1 MSENILEKII
11 KRKIERIDVLKKS
24 INLNSLNEIIGRTD
38 LLRQVSKASPNLDDL
53 DLNPL
58 FVQTDPGDNL
68 RYNLNYFVDNGF
80 YLSYG
85 IRSRYNHFRA
95 NSKFNSIVSAVPNVG
110 NINLEYKDNTNQF
123 FAEVKKISGTEP
135 ELISGEIEGA
145 LSFVGATSSLDE
157 KMATLV
163 IDIGGASTELMVG
176 TETLDFA
183 VSIPFGAVNLTEA
196 ELHRDPPRP
205 EELTN
210 AISLVSDAI
219 DDVAHNYPLI
229 GQIDRVV
236 GVAGTIVTVAAVE
249 VGQKTFDPS
258 ALHKLKLSR
267 EAVEDVFRTLA
278 TERLSDRV
286 FNPGLPRDRADIIVG
301 GCCVLVA
308 VMRRLQISEIV
319 VSQYNLLDGLISE
332 LRKKTS

>member
-1 MSENILEKII
+1 MDEIFAAIDIGSNSTNLLIVDQSGQTL
-11 KRKIERIDVLKKS
+11 ERIVRSTRLGANVATTGALS
-24 INLNSLNEIIGRTD
+24 AESMQRTLECLSEYESLIKQHKVSRRRTVATAAC
-38 LLRQVSKASPNLDDL
+38 RV
-53 DLNPL
+53 
-58 FVQTDPGDNL
+58 
-68 RYNLNYFVDNGF
+68 
-80 YLSYG
+80 
-85 IRSRYNHFRA
+85 A
-95 NSKFNSIVSAVPNVG
+95 N
-110 NINLEYKDNTNQF
+110 NTSQF

-176 TETLDFA
+176 TEALDFA
-183 VSIPFGAVNLTEA
+183 VSLPFGAVNLTEA

>member
-1 MSENILEKII
+1 MDRVFAAIDIGSNSTNLLIVDQSGKTLERAVRSTRLGANIATTGALSADSI
-11 KRKIERIDVLKKS
+11 KRTLDCLSEYEALIKRHNVS
-24 INLNSLNEIIGRTD
+24 HRRTVATAAC
-38 LLRQVSKASPNLDDL
+38 RVAN
-53 DLNPL
+53 N
-58 FVQTDPGDNL
+58 TD
-68 RYNLNYFVDNGF
+68 
-80 YLSYG
+80 
-85 IRSRYNHFRA
+85 
-95 NSKFNSIVSAVPNVG
+95 
-110 NINLEYKDNTNQF
+110 QF
-123 FAEVKKISGTEP
+123 FADVKKILGTEP

-145 LSFVGATSSLDE
+145 LSFTGATSALDE
-157 KMATLV
+157 KVSTLV

-176 TETLDFA
+176 RETLDFA
-183 VSIPFGAVNLTEA
+183 VSIPFGAVNITET

-210 AISLVSDAI
+210 AISLVSDAV
-219 DDVAHNYPLI
+219 DDITHNYPLI
-229 GQIDRVV
+229 GDVDRVV

-249 VGQKTFDPS
+249 VGQKTFEPS

-278 TERLSDRV
+278 TEPLSDRV

-332 LRKKTS
+332 LRKNQS

>member
-1 MSENILEKII
+1 MDLVFAAIDIGSNSANLLII
-11 KRKIERIDVLKKS
+11 DQSGQTLERIVRSTRLGANVATTGALS
-24 INLNSLNEIIGRTD
+24 AESMQRTLECLSEYESLIKQHKVSRRRTVATAAC
-38 LLRQVSKASPNLDDL
+38 RV
-53 DLNPL
+53 
-58 FVQTDPGDNL
+58 
-68 RYNLNYFVDNGF
+68 
-80 YLSYG
+80 
-85 IRSRYNHFRA
+85 A
-95 NSKFNSIVSAVPNVG
+95 N
-110 NINLEYKDNTNQF
+110 NTNQF

-249 VGQKTFDPS
+249 AGQKTFDPS

-308 VMRRLQISEIV
+308 VLRRLQISEIV

>member
-1 MSENILEKII
+1 MDEIFAAIDIGSNSTNLLIVNQSGQTLERVVRSTRLGANIATTGALSAESMQRTLECLSEYESLI
-11 KRKIERIDVLKKS
+11 KQHKVSRR
-24 INLNSLNEIIGRTD
+24 RTVATAAC
-38 LLRQVSKASPNLDDL
+38 RV
-53 DLNPL
+53 
-58 FVQTDPGDNL
+58 
-68 RYNLNYFVDNGF
+68 
-80 YLSYG
+80 
-85 IRSRYNHFRA
+85 A
-95 NSKFNSIVSAVPNVG
+95 N
-110 NINLEYKDNTNQF
+110 NTSQF

-157 KMATLV
+157 KMSTLV
-163 IDIGGASTELMVG
+163 VDIGGASTELMVG
-176 TETLDFA
+176 TEALDFA
-183 VSIPFGAVNLTEA
+183 VSLPFGAVNLTEA

>member
-1 MSENILEKII
+1 MDRVFAAIDIGSNSTNLLIVDQSGKTLERAVRSTRLGANIATTGALSADSI
-11 KRKIERIDVLKKS
+11 KRTLDCLSEYEALIKRHNVS
-24 INLNSLNEIIGRTD
+24 HRRTVATAAC
-38 LLRQVSKASPNLDDL
+38 RVAN
-53 DLNPL
+53 N
-58 FVQTDPGDNL
+58 TD
-68 RYNLNYFVDNGF
+68 
-80 YLSYG
+80 
-85 IRSRYNHFRA
+85 
-95 NSKFNSIVSAVPNVG
+95 
-110 NINLEYKDNTNQF
+110 QF
-123 FAEVKKISGTEP
+123 FADVKKILGTEP

-145 LSFVGATSSLDE
+145 LSFTGATSALDE
-157 KMATLV
+157 KVSTLV

-176 TETLDFA
+176 RETLDFA
-183 VSIPFGAVNLTEA
+183 VSIPFGAVNITET

-210 AISLVSDAI
+210 AISLVSDAV
-219 DDVAHNYPLI
+219 DDIAHNYPLI
-229 GQIDRVV
+229 GDVDRVV

-249 VGQKTFDPS
+249 VGQKTFEPS

-278 TERLSDRV
+278 TEPLSDRV

-319 VSQYNLLDGLISE
+319 VSQYNLLDGLIYE
-332 LRKKTS
+332 LRKNQS

>member
-1 MSENILEKII
+1 MDEIFAAVDIGSNSTNLLIVNQSGQTL
-11 KRKIERIDVLKKS
+11 ERIVRSTRLGANIATTGALS
-24 INLNSLNEIIGRTD
+24 AESMQRTLECLSEYESLIKQHKVSRRRTVATAAC
-38 LLRQVSKASPNLDDL
+38 RV
-53 DLNPL
+53 
-58 FVQTDPGDNL
+58 
-68 RYNLNYFVDNGF
+68 
-80 YLSYG
+80 
-85 IRSRYNHFRA
+85 A
-95 NSKFNSIVSAVPNVG
+95 N
-110 NINLEYKDNTNQF
+110 NTSQF

-176 TETLDFA
+176 TEALDFA
-183 VSIPFGAVNLTEA
+183 VSLPFGAVNLTEA

>member
-1 MSENILEKII
+1 MDLVFAAIDIGSNSTNLLII
-11 KRKIERIDVLKKS
+11 DQSGQTLERIVRSTRLGANVATTGALS
-24 INLNSLNEIIGRTD
+24 AESMQRTLECLSEYESLIKQHKVSRRRTVATAAC
-38 LLRQVSKASPNLDDL
+38 RV
-53 DLNPL
+53 
-58 FVQTDPGDNL
+58 
-68 RYNLNYFVDNGF
+68 
-80 YLSYG
+80 
-85 IRSRYNHFRA
+85 A
-95 NSKFNSIVSAVPNVG
+95 N
-110 NINLEYKDNTNQF
+110 NTNHF

-308 VMRRLQISEIV
+308 VLRRLQISEIV

>member
-1 MSENILEKII
+1 MDEIFAAIDIGSNSTNLLIVNQSGQTL
-11 KRKIERIDVLKKS
+11 ERIVRSTRLGANIATTGALSAKS
-24 INLNSLNEIIGRTD
+24 MQRTLECLSEYESLIKQHKVSRRRTVATAAC
-38 LLRQVSKASPNLDDL
+38 RV
-53 DLNPL
+53 
-58 FVQTDPGDNL
+58 
-68 RYNLNYFVDNGF
+68 
-80 YLSYG
+80 
-85 IRSRYNHFRA
+85 A
-95 NSKFNSIVSAVPNVG
+95 N
-110 NINLEYKDNTNQF
+110 NTSQF

-176 TETLDFA
+176 NETLDFA
-183 VSIPFGAVNLTEA
+183 VSLPFGAVNLTEA

>member
-1 MSENILEKII
+1 MDEIFAAVDIGSNSTNLLIVNQSGQTLERVVRSTRLGANIATTGALSAESMQRTLECLSEYESLI
-11 KRKIERIDVLKKS
+11 KQHKVSRR
-24 INLNSLNEIIGRTD
+24 RTVATAAC
-38 LLRQVSKASPNLDDL
+38 RV
-53 DLNPL
+53 
-58 FVQTDPGDNL
+58 
-68 RYNLNYFVDNGF
+68 
-80 YLSYG
+80 
-85 IRSRYNHFRA
+85 A
-95 NSKFNSIVSAVPNVG
+95 N
-110 NINLEYKDNTNQF
+110 NTSQF

-145 LSFVGATSSLDE
+145 LSFIGATSSLDE
-157 KMATLV
+157 EMATLV

-176 TETLDFA
+176 TEALDFA
-183 VSIPFGAVNLTEA
+183 VSLPFGAVNLTEA

>member
-1 MSENILEKII
+1 MDKTLAAIDIGSNSTNLLIVDQAGQTLERLVRSTRLGANIGATGVLSVESMQRTIECLREYESLI
-11 KRKIERIDVLKKS
+11 KQHNVSHR
-24 INLNSLNEIIGRTD
+24 RT
-38 LLRQVSKASPNLDDL
+38 VA
-53 DLNPL
+53 
-58 FVQTDPGDNL
+58 TAAC
-68 RYNLNYFVDNGF
+68 
-80 YLSYG
+80 
-85 IRSRYNHFRA
+85 RA
-95 NSKFNSIVSAVPNVG
+95 AK
-110 NINLEYKDNTNQF
+110 NTGEF
-123 FAEVKKISGTEP
+123 FAEVEKISGATP

-145 LSFVGATSSLDE
+145 LSFVGATSSFDDRIS
-157 KMATLV
+157 TLV
-163 IDIGGASTELMVG
+163 VDIGGASTELMVG
-176 TETLDFA
+176 TDTLDFA
-183 VSIPFGAVNLTEA
+183 VSLPFGAVNLTES

-210 AISLVSDAI
+210 AISLVSDGV

-229 GQIDRVV
+229 GEVERVV

-258 ALHKLKLSR
+258 GLHKLTLSR
-267 EAVEDVFRTLA
+267 DAVEDVFRTLA
-278 TERLSDRV
+278 TESLRDRV

-332 LRKKTS
+332 LRKKMS

>member
-1 MSENILEKII
+1 MDEIFAAIDIGSNSTNLLIVDQSGQTL
-11 KRKIERIDVLKKS
+11 ERIVRSTRLGANIATTGALSAES
-24 INLNSLNEIIGRTD
+24 IQRTLECLSEYESLIKQHKVSRRRTVATAAC
-38 LLRQVSKASPNLDDL
+38 RV
-53 DLNPL
+53 
-58 FVQTDPGDNL
+58 
-68 RYNLNYFVDNGF
+68 
-80 YLSYG
+80 
-85 IRSRYNHFRA
+85 A
-95 NSKFNSIVSAVPNVG
+95 N
-110 NINLEYKDNTNQF
+110 NTSQF

-157 KMATLV
+157 EMATLV

-183 VSIPFGAVNLTEA
+183 VSLPFGAVNLTEA

>member
-1 MSENILEKII
+1 MDHAFAAIDIGSNSTNLLIVDQSGKTLERVVRSTRLGANIATTGELSKESIQRTLDCLGEYETLI
-11 KRKIERIDVLKKS
+11 KKRNVLHR
-24 INLNSLNEIIGRTD
+24 RTVATAAC
-38 LLRQVSKASPNLDDL
+38 RV
-53 DLNPL
+53 
-58 FVQTDPGDNL
+58 
-68 RYNLNYFVDNGF
+68 
-80 YLSYG
+80 
-85 IRSRYNHFRA
+85 A
-95 NSKFNSIVSAVPNVG
+95 N
-110 NINLEYKDNTNQF
+110 NTNQF
-123 FAEVKKISGTEP
+123 FAEVEKISGIKP
-135 ELISGEIEGA
+135 ELISGETEGA
-145 LSFVGATSSLDE
+145 LSFIGATSALDE
-157 KMATLV
+157 KMSTLV
-163 IDIGGASTELMVG
+163 VDIGGASTELMVG

-183 VSIPFGAVNLTEA
+183 VSLPFGAVNISEA

-210 AISLVSDAI
+210 AISLVSDAV

-229 GQIDRVV
+229 GQVDRVV

-258 ALHKLKLSR
+258 ALHKLRLSR

-278 TERLSDRV
+278 TEPLSDRV

-319 VSQYNLLDGLISE
+319 VSQHNLLDGLISE

>member
-1 MSENILEKII
+1 MDEIFAAIDIGSNSTNLLIVNQSGQTLERVVRSTRLGANIATTGALSAESMQRTLECLSEYESLI
-11 KRKIERIDVLKKS
+11 KQHKVSRR
-24 INLNSLNEIIGRTD
+24 RTVATAAC
-38 LLRQVSKASPNLDDL
+38 RV
-53 DLNPL
+53 
-58 FVQTDPGDNL
+58 
-68 RYNLNYFVDNGF
+68 
-80 YLSYG
+80 
-85 IRSRYNHFRA
+85 A
-95 NSKFNSIVSAVPNVG
+95 N
-110 NINLEYKDNTNQF
+110 NTSQF

-163 IDIGGASTELMVG
+163 VDIGGASTELMVG
-176 TETLDFA
+176 TEALDFA
-183 VSIPFGAVNLTEA
+183 VSLPFGAVNLTEA

>member
-1 MSENILEKII
+1 MDEIFAAIDIGSNSTNLLIVNQSGQTLERVVRSTRLGANIATTGALSAESMQRTLECLSEYESLI
-11 KRKIERIDVLKKS
+11 KQHKVSRR
-24 INLNSLNEIIGRTD
+24 RTVATAAC
-38 LLRQVSKASPNLDDL
+38 RV
-53 DLNPL
+53 
-58 FVQTDPGDNL
+58 
-68 RYNLNYFVDNGF
+68 
-80 YLSYG
+80 
-85 IRSRYNHFRA
+85 A
-95 NSKFNSIVSAVPNVG
+95 N
-110 NINLEYKDNTNQF
+110 NTSQF

-183 VSIPFGAVNLTEA
+183 VSLPFGAVNLTEA

>member
-1 MSENILEKII
+1 MDLVFAAIDIGSNSTNLLII
-11 KRKIERIDVLKKS
+11 DQSGQTLERIVRSTRLGANVATTGALS
-24 INLNSLNEIIGRTD
+24 AESMQRTLECLSEYESLIKQHKVSRRRTVATAAC
-38 LLRQVSKASPNLDDL
+38 RV
-53 DLNPL
+53 
-58 FVQTDPGDNL
+58 
-68 RYNLNYFVDNGF
+68 
-80 YLSYG
+80 
-85 IRSRYNHFRA
+85 A
-95 NSKFNSIVSAVPNVG
+95 N
-110 NINLEYKDNTNQF
+110 NTNQF

-308 VMRRLQISEIV
+308 VLRRLQISEIV

>member
-1 MSENILEKII
+1 MDHVFAAIDIGSNSTNLLIVDQSGKTLERVVRSTRLGANLATTGALSADAFRRTLDCLSEYESLI
-11 KRKIERIDVLKKS
+11 KQHNVSHR
-24 INLNSLNEIIGRTD
+24 RT
-38 LLRQVSKASPNLDDL
+38 VA
-53 DLNPL
+53 
-58 FVQTDPGDNL
+58 TAAC
-68 RYNLNYFVDNGF
+68 
-80 YLSYG
+80 
-85 IRSRYNHFRA
+85 RA
-95 NSKFNSIVSAVPNVG
+95 AN
-110 NINLEYKDNTNQF
+110 NTNQF

-145 LSFVGATSSLDE
+145 LSFVGATSALDE
-157 KMATLV
+157 KMSTLV

-183 VSIPFGAVNLTEA
+183 VSIPFGAVSITEA

-210 AISLVSDAI
+210 AISLVSDAV
-219 DDVAHNYPLI
+219 DDIAHNYPLI
-229 GQIDRVV
+229 GHVDRVV

-267 EAVEDVFRTLA
+267 EAIEDVFRTLA
-278 TERLSDRV
+278 TEPLSDRV

-308 VMRRLQISEIV
+308 VMRRLQISELI

>member
-1 MSENILEKII
+1 MDEIFAAIDIGSNSTNLLIVDQSGKTLERVVRSTRLGANLATTGALSTDAIRRTLDCLSEYESLI
-11 KRKIERIDVLKKS
+11 KQHNVSHR
-24 INLNSLNEIIGRTD
+24 RTVATAAC
-38 LLRQVSKASPNLDDL
+38 RAAN
-53 DLNPL
+53 N
-58 FVQTDPGDNL
+58 TD
-68 RYNLNYFVDNGF
+68 
-80 YLSYG
+80 
-85 IRSRYNHFRA
+85 
-95 NSKFNSIVSAVPNVG
+95 
-110 NINLEYKDNTNQF
+110 QF
-123 FAEVKKISGTEP
+123 FAEVKKISGTAP

-145 LSFVGATSSLDE
+145 LSFVGATSALDE
-157 KMATLV
+157 KMSTLV
-163 IDIGGASTELMVG
+163 IDIGGASTELMAG

-183 VSIPFGAVNLTEA
+183 VSLPFGAVNITEA

-210 AISLVSDAI
+210 AISLVSDAV
-219 DDVAHNYPLI
+219 DDIAHNYPLI
-229 GQIDRVV
+229 GHVERVV

-267 EAVEDVFRTLA
+267 EAIEDVFRTLA
-278 TERLSDRV
+278 TEPLSDRV

-308 VMRRLQISEIV
+308 VMRRLQISELT

>member
-1 MSENILEKII
+1 MDEIFAAIDIGSNSTNLLIVDQSGQTL
-11 KRKIERIDVLKKS
+11 ERIVRSTRLGANIAATGALS
-24 INLNSLNEIIGRTD
+24 AEPMQRTLECLSEYESLIKQHKVSRRRT
-38 LLRQVSKASPNLDDL
+38 VA
-53 DLNPL
+53 
-58 FVQTDPGDNL
+58 TAAC
-68 RYNLNYFVDNGF
+68 
-80 YLSYG
+80 
-85 IRSRYNHFRA
+85 RA
-95 NSKFNSIVSAVPNVG
+95 AN
-110 NINLEYKDNTNQF
+110 NTSQF
-123 FAEVKKISGTEP
+123 FAEVKKIAGTEP

-183 VSIPFGAVNLTEA
+183 VSLPFGAVNLTEA

-308 VMRRLQISEIV
+308 VTRRLQISEIV

>member
-1 MSENILEKII
+1 MDEIFAAIDIGSNSTNLLIVNQSGQTLERVVRSTRLGANVATTGALSAESIQRTLECLSEYESLI
-11 KRKIERIDVLKKS
+11 KQHKVSRR
-24 INLNSLNEIIGRTD
+24 RT
-38 LLRQVSKASPNLDDL
+38 VA
-53 DLNPL
+53 
-58 FVQTDPGDNL
+58 TAAC
-68 RYNLNYFVDNGF
+68 
-80 YLSYG
+80 
-85 IRSRYNHFRA
+85 RA
-95 NSKFNSIVSAVPNVG
+95 AN
-110 NINLEYKDNTNQF
+110 NTSQF
-123 FAEVKKISGTEP
+123 FAEVKKISGAEP

-183 VSIPFGAVNLTEA
+183 VSLPFGAVNLTEA

>member
-1 MSENILEKII
+1 MDRVFAAIDIGSNSTNLLIVDQSGKTLERAVRSTRLGANIATTGALSADSI
-11 KRKIERIDVLKKS
+11 KRTLDCLSEYEALIKRHNVS
-24 INLNSLNEIIGRTD
+24 HRRTVATAAC
-38 LLRQVSKASPNLDDL
+38 RVAN
-53 DLNPL
+53 N
-58 FVQTDPGDNL
+58 TD
-68 RYNLNYFVDNGF
+68 
-80 YLSYG
+80 
-85 IRSRYNHFRA
+85 
-95 NSKFNSIVSAVPNVG
+95 
-110 NINLEYKDNTNQF
+110 QF
-123 FAEVKKISGTEP
+123 FADVKKILGTEP

-145 LSFVGATSSLDE
+145 LSFTGATSALDE
-157 KMATLV
+157 KVSTLV
-163 IDIGGASTELMVG
+163 VDIGGASTELMVG
-176 TETLDFA
+176 RETLDFA
-183 VSIPFGAVNLTEA
+183 VSIPFGAVNITET

-210 AISLVSDAI
+210 AISLVSDAV
-219 DDVAHNYPLI
+219 DDIAHNFPLI
-229 GQIDRVV
+229 ADVDRVV

-249 VGQKTFDPS
+249 VGQKTFEPS

-278 TERLSDRV
+278 TEPLSDRV

-332 LRKKTS
+332 LRKNQS

>member
-1 MSENILEKII
+1 MDEIFAAIDIGSNSTNLLIVDQSGKTL
-11 KRKIERIDVLKKS
+11 ERIVRSTRLGA
-24 INLNSLNEIIGRTD
+24 NLATTGALSADAIQRTLDCLSEYESLIKQHKVSRRRTVATAAC
-38 LLRQVSKASPNLDDL
+38 RV
-53 DLNPL
+53 
-58 FVQTDPGDNL
+58 
-68 RYNLNYFVDNGF
+68 
-80 YLSYG
+80 
-85 IRSRYNHFRA
+85 A
-95 NSKFNSIVSAVPNVG
+95 N
-110 NINLEYKDNTNQF
+110 NTNQF
-123 FAEVKKISGTEP
+123 FAEAKKISGAEP

-145 LSFVGATSSLDE
+145 LSFVGATSALDE
-157 KMATLV
+157 KMSTLV
-163 IDIGGASTELMVG
+163 VDIGGASTELMVG

-183 VSIPFGAVNLTEA
+183 VSLPFGAVNLTEA

-210 AISLVSDAI
+210 AISLVSDAV

-229 GQIDRVV
+229 GHVERVV

-278 TERLSDRV
+278 TEPLSDRV

-308 VMRRLQISEIV
+308 VMRRLQISEIT

>member
-1 MSENILEKII
+1 MDEIFAAIDIGSNSTNLLIVNQSGQTLERVVRSTRLGANIAPTGALSAESMQRTLECLSEYESLI
-11 KRKIERIDVLKKS
+11 KQHKVSRR
-24 INLNSLNEIIGRTD
+24 RTVATAAC
-38 LLRQVSKASPNLDDL
+38 RV
-53 DLNPL
+53 
-58 FVQTDPGDNL
+58 
-68 RYNLNYFVDNGF
+68 
-80 YLSYG
+80 
-85 IRSRYNHFRA
+85 A
-95 NSKFNSIVSAVPNVG
+95 N
-110 NINLEYKDNTNQF
+110 NTSQF

-183 VSIPFGAVNLTEA
+183 VSLPFGAVNLTEA

>member
-1 MSENILEKII
+1 MDQVFAAIDIGSNSTNLLIVDQSGKTLERVVRSTRLGANLATTGALSDEAIQRTLDCLSEYESLI
-11 KRKIERIDVLKKS
+11 KQHNVSHR
-24 INLNSLNEIIGRTD
+24 RT
-38 LLRQVSKASPNLDDL
+38 VA
-53 DLNPL
+53 
-58 FVQTDPGDNL
+58 TAAC
-68 RYNLNYFVDNGF
+68 
-80 YLSYG
+80 
-85 IRSRYNHFRA
+85 RA
-95 NSKFNSIVSAVPNVG
+95 AN
-110 NINLEYKDNTNQF
+110 NTNQF

-145 LSFVGATSSLDE
+145 LSFVGATSALDE
-157 KMATLV
+157 KISTLV

-183 VSIPFGAVNLTEA
+183 VSIPFGAVNITEA

-210 AISLVSDAI
+210 AISLVSDAV

-229 GQIDRVV
+229 GHVERVV

-249 VGQKTFDPS
+249 IGQKTFDPS

-267 EAVEDVFRTLA
+267 EAIEDVFRTLA
-278 TERLSDRV
+278 TEPLSDRV

-308 VMRRLQISEIV
+308 VMRRLQISELT

>member
-1 MSENILEKII
+1 MDEIFAAIDIGSNSTNLLIVDQSGQTL
-11 KRKIERIDVLKKS
+11 ERIVRSTRLGANIATTGALS
-24 INLNSLNEIIGRTD
+24 AESMQRTLECLSEYESLIKQHKVSRRRTVATAAC
-38 LLRQVSKASPNLDDL
+38 RV
-53 DLNPL
+53 
-58 FVQTDPGDNL
+58 
-68 RYNLNYFVDNGF
+68 
-80 YLSYG
+80 
-85 IRSRYNHFRA
+85 A
-95 NSKFNSIVSAVPNVG
+95 N
-110 NINLEYKDNTNQF
+110 NTSQF
-123 FAEVKKISGTEP
+123 FAEVKKISGAEP

-157 KMATLV
+157 KTATLV

-176 TETLDFA
+176 TEALDFA
-183 VSIPFGAVNLTEA
+183 VSLPFGAVNLTEA

>member
-1 MSENILEKII
+1 MDHVFAAIDIGSNSTNLLIIDQSGQTLERIVRSTRLGANVATTGALSAESMQRTLECLSEYEVLI
-11 KRKIERIDVLKKS
+11 KRHNVSRR
-24 INLNSLNEIIGRTD
+24 RTVATAAC
-38 LLRQVSKASPNLDDL
+38 RV
-53 DLNPL
+53 
-58 FVQTDPGDNL
+58 
-68 RYNLNYFVDNGF
+68 
-80 YLSYG
+80 
-85 IRSRYNHFRA
+85 A
-95 NSKFNSIVSAVPNVG
+95 N
-110 NINLEYKDNTNQF
+110 NTNQF

-183 VSIPFGAVNLTEA
+183 VSIPFGAVNITEA

-210 AISLVSDAI
+210 AISLVSDAV
-219 DDVAHNYPLI
+219 DDIAHNYPLI
-229 GQIDRVV
+229 GHVDRVV

-267 EAVEDVFRTLA
+267 EAIEDVFRTLA
-278 TERLSDRV
+278 TEPLSDRV

-308 VMRRLQISEIV
+308 VMRRLQISELI

>member
-1 MSENILEKII
+1 MDKTLAAIDIGSNSTNLLIVDQAGQTLERLVRATRLGANIGATGVLSVESMQRTIECLREYESLI
-11 KRKIERIDVLKKS
+11 KQHNVSHR
-24 INLNSLNEIIGRTD
+24 RT
-38 LLRQVSKASPNLDDL
+38 VA
-53 DLNPL
+53 
-58 FVQTDPGDNL
+58 TAAC
-68 RYNLNYFVDNGF
+68 
-80 YLSYG
+80 
-85 IRSRYNHFRA
+85 RA
-95 NSKFNSIVSAVPNVG
+95 AK
-110 NINLEYKDNTNQF
+110 NTGEF
-123 FAEVKKISGTEP
+123 FAEVEKISDATP

-145 LSFVGATSSLDE
+145 LSFVGATSSFDDRIS
-157 KMATLV
+157 TLV
-163 IDIGGASTELMVG
+163 VDIGGASTELMVG
-176 TETLDFA
+176 TDTLDFA
-183 VSIPFGAVNLTEA
+183 VSLPFGAVNLTES

-210 AISLVSDAI
+210 AISLVSDGV

-229 GQIDRVV
+229 GEVERVV

-258 ALHKLKLSR
+258 GLHKLTLSR
-267 EAVEDVFRTLA
+267 DAVEDVFRTLA
-278 TERLSDRV
+278 TESLRDRV

-332 LRKKTS
+332 LRKKMS

>member
-1 MSENILEKII
+1 MDEIFAAIDIGSNSTNLLIVDQSGKTL
-11 KRKIERIDVLKKS
+11 ERIVRSTRLGA
-24 INLNSLNEIIGRTD
+24 NLATTGALSTDAIQRTLDCLGEYESLIKQHNVVRRRTVATAAC
-38 LLRQVSKASPNLDDL
+38 RV
-53 DLNPL
+53 
-58 FVQTDPGDNL
+58 
-68 RYNLNYFVDNGF
+68 
-80 YLSYG
+80 
-85 IRSRYNHFRA
+85 A
-95 NSKFNSIVSAVPNVG
+95 N
-110 NINLEYKDNTNQF
+110 NTNQF
-123 FAEVKKISGTEP
+123 FAEVKKISGAEP

-145 LSFVGATSSLDE
+145 LSFVGATSALDE
-157 KMATLV
+157 KMSTLV
-163 IDIGGASTELMVG
+163 VDIGGASTELMVG

-183 VSIPFGAVNLTEA
+183 VSLPFGAVNLTEA

-210 AISLVSDAI
+210 AISLVSDAV

-229 GQIDRVV
+229 GHVERVV

-278 TERLSDRV
+278 TEPLSDRV

-319 VSQYNLLDGLISE
+319 ISQYNLLDGLISE

>member
-1 MSENILEKII
+1 MDEIFAAVDIGSNSTNLLIVNQSGQTLERVVRSTRLGANIATTGALSAESMQRTLECLSEYESLI
-11 KRKIERIDVLKKS
+11 KQHKVSRR
-24 INLNSLNEIIGRTD
+24 RTVATAAC
-38 LLRQVSKASPNLDDL
+38 RV
-53 DLNPL
+53 
-58 FVQTDPGDNL
+58 
-68 RYNLNYFVDNGF
+68 
-80 YLSYG
+80 
-85 IRSRYNHFRA
+85 A
-95 NSKFNSIVSAVPNVG
+95 N
-110 NINLEYKDNTNQF
+110 NTSQF

-157 KMATLV
+157 KMSTLV
-163 IDIGGASTELMVG
+163 VDIGGSSNELMVG
-176 TETLDFA
+176 TEALDFA
-183 VSIPFGAVNLTEA
+183 VSLPFGAVNLTEA

-219 DDVAHNYPLI
+219 DDVAHNYPRI

>member
-1 MSENILEKII
+1 MDEVFAAVDIGSNSTNLLIVDQSGQTL
-11 KRKIERIDVLKKS
+11 ERIVRSTRLGANIATTGALS
-24 INLNSLNEIIGRTD
+24 AESMQRTLECLSEYESLIKQHKVSRRRT
-38 LLRQVSKASPNLDDL
+38 VA
-53 DLNPL
+53 
-58 FVQTDPGDNL
+58 TAAC
-68 RYNLNYFVDNGF
+68 
-80 YLSYG
+80 
-85 IRSRYNHFRA
+85 RA
-95 NSKFNSIVSAVPNVG
+95 AN
-110 NINLEYKDNTNQF
+110 NTSQF
-123 FAEVKKISGTEP
+123 FAEVKKISGAEP

-176 TETLDFA
+176 TEALDFA
-183 VSIPFGAVNLTEA
+183 VSLPFGAVNLTEA

>member
-1 MSENILEKII
+1 MDEIFAAVDIGSNSTNLLIVNQSGQTLERVVRSTRLGANVATTGALSAESMQRTLECLSEYESLI
-11 KRKIERIDVLKKS
+11 KQHKVSRR
-24 INLNSLNEIIGRTD
+24 RTVATAAC
-38 LLRQVSKASPNLDDL
+38 RV
-53 DLNPL
+53 
-58 FVQTDPGDNL
+58 
-68 RYNLNYFVDNGF
+68 
-80 YLSYG
+80 
-85 IRSRYNHFRA
+85 A
-95 NSKFNSIVSAVPNVG
+95 N
-110 NINLEYKDNTNQF
+110 NTSQF

-176 TETLDFA
+176 TEALDFA
-183 VSIPFGAVNLTEA
+183 VSLPFGAVNLTEA